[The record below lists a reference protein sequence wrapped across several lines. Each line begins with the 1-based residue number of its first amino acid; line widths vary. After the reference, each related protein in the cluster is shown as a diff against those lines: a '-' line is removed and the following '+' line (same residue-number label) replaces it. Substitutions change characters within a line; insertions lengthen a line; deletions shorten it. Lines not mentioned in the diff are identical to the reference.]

1 MWGWGCCEGCGGS
14 AGWAAGPVPCEQRRV
29 EVGDETG
36 LWPVQ
41 SRALCW
47 LSGLCTE
54 GEQEKGVVVAP
65 GEDQLLKQPG
75 ESRAGTRLE
84 DQLHN
89 QPRPREAH
97 GLQGL
102 LALEL
107 GWELPAQVSV

>member
-1 MWGWGCCEGCGGS
+1 MR
-14 AGWAAGPVPCEQRRV
+14 AAGGQQGGQRAPVPCEQRRA

-41 SRALCW
+41 SLALCW

-54 GEQEKGVVVAP
+54 AEQKKGVVVAP

-75 ESRAGTRLE
+75 ESRAGTGHE